1 MPFNK
6 KKNTGTPKRDY
17 TKMKTPHTYA
27 IIFAAIFLCWLLTFL
42 VPAGKFSTHKVEY
55 TDSNGAVKT
64 KTVLMADT
72 FRYSYRLDREAVK
85 DNLTAMSGDE
95 ALMESLGVDPAELDA
110 FLETDSSEWTQEDL
124 DELGLTDDVLYGQ
137 YGESIKP
144 GHDSRTEQL
153 RLSHQRYQY
162 IRVPE
167 SERPVRHYPTP
178 RGCEYRIQ

>member
-95 ALMESLGVDPAELDA
+95 ALKESLGVDPAELDA
-110 FLETDSSEWTQEDL
+110 FLAYFEEPGASGASAGGCGCAAGSDFCALWCGSDSVD
-124 DELGLTDDVLYGQ
+124 
-137 YGESIKP
+137 
-144 GHDSRTEQL
+144 R
-153 RLSHQRYQY
+153 
-162 IRVPE
+162 
-167 SERPVRHYPTP
+167 
-178 RGCEYRIQ
+178 

>member
-85 DNLTAMSGDE
+85 DNLTAMSGDVS
-95 ALMESLGVDPAELDA
+95 ASSSL
-110 FLETDSSEWTQEDL
+110 
-124 DELGLTDDVLYGQ
+124 
-137 YGESIKP
+137 
-144 GHDSRTEQL
+144 R
-153 RLSHQRYQY
+153 
-162 IRVPE
+162 
-167 SERPVRHYPTP
+167 
-178 RGCEYRIQ
+178 